1 MNLDDV
7 VLTMFRD
14 EFPLL
19 LGSIVAVQ
27 NPQERYET
35 WSKNEVKI

>member
-7 VLTMFRD
+7 MLMMFRD

-19 LGSIVAVQ
+19 LGLIVAAQ
-27 NPQERYET
+27 NPQVRYET